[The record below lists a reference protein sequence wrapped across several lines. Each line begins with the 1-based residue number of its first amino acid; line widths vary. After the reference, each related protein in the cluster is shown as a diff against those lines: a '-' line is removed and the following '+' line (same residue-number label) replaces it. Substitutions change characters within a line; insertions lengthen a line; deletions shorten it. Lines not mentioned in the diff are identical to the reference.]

1 MRILALD
8 PGYERLGVA
17 VLDREA
23 VGKKEVLVYSECFR
37 TKKELPHEKRLASV
51 RSRIVELIHE
61 YQPDALA
68 LEALYISV
76 NQKTAMLVAEARG
89 AILSAA
95 GEHGLQATSINPMS
109 VKAAITGNGR
119 ADKTDIHI
127 MVKRLIALPE
137 RKQLDDEI
145 DAIAIGLTYFAEHK
159 IQPK

>member
-1 MRILALD
+1 
-8 PGYERLGVA
+8 
-17 VLDREA
+17 
-23 VGKKEVLVYSECFR
+23 
-37 TKKELPHEKRLASV
+37 
-51 RSRIVELIHE
+51 
-61 YQPDALA
+61 
-68 LEALYISV
+68 
-76 NQKTAMLVAEARG
+76 
-89 AILSAA
+89 
-95 GEHGLQATSINPMS
+95 MS